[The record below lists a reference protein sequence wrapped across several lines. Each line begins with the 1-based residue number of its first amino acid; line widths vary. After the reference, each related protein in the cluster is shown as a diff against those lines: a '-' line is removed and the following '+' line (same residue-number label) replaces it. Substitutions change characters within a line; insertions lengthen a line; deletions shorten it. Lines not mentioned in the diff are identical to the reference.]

1 MRNLLRR
8 ILLRWIQK
16 LESQEDDTDIE
27 EIVKGFNGLS
37 NRLSYEKVKSRI

>member
-27 EIVKGFNGLS
+27 EIVKGFNELS
-37 NRLSYEKVKSRI
+37 NQLSYEKVKSRI